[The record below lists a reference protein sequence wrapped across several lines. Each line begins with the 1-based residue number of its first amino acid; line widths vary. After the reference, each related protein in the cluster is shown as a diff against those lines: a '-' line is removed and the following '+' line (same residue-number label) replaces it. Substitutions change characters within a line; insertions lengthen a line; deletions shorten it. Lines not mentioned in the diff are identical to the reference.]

1 MESSHLRRRDGE
13 KLIDFIFNQQYMEN
27 NVKGIS
33 TFIKEARNKKEQE
46 ENAEGIGILDQIL
59 NSESDTETLIDEF
72 TKEFI
77 RPNGPCI
84 YAFITDKVKDAV
96 KVGYTDQHPEKR
108 IAQWKEKYGKNEGEV
123 TCIGYWSSEEFIKS
137 RNERVFFWDHA
148 VHKKLEGKK
157 FKQLTDEKDFMAS
170 LTDAGK
176 NIVDIHFSREFF
188 TKYKVLWDGTPDPED
203 REELSPELLKDLIAE
218 MKRNIQNG
226 TYDFKIYTFDKE
238 GNTSTHEADALWEA
252 PDTYTDT
259 DLQKTTIK
267 KGVEAIKAGKKN
279 LLMAA
284 VMRFGKTH
292 ATYEII
298 EKAGLKR
305 VIVCSAKADVRP
317 SWRNDI
323 NHKDFYDKFV
333 FVEVIDAFTWKV
345 TAEDKG
351 RLVTKTVNIY
361 EGQDPLEEHKDKT
374 IIYFFTLHDLGGS
387 IGKLKE
393 KHKGIFDKEFDL
405 MVVDET
411 HYGSHANTFGDV
423 TKLGREEIQDNEEI
437 DTSISD
443 EQEINKQVQD
453 KLNGLNIKYKAVL
466 QVSGTPYYIL
476 ASNEM
481 IKDTAEIIS
490 DVSYSDMLNAR
501 DEWLEKNPDED
512 PSKSPYFGI
521 PTLHKIGLRLTKEC
535 RKALKDKSYT
545 DNLTELFK
553 TKNGKFIYEKAIR
566 ELVRALFGD
575 GKGDTL
581 AFLKN
586 KTVEGDKVCRHTMM
600 VLPRIAACAAMEKL
614 LNEMIGSGKRKV
626 FNIVGAE
633 GKIQQAKDVDDLNR
647 KLEELDEK
655 GQNSIVLTCVR
666 FLTGVSMPLIDSM
679 IYLKNAN
686 SPQEYDQNIFRLC
699 TRHVKTV
706 KNTDTEFTQKKVNMK
721 ENVYLID
728 FNIGNMMRMVANSA
742 RMKAAAEGNPT
753 TERIKELMKQDLD
766 TTPIFCESSD
776 EIIGKMKKIDSK
788 DMMEIYTNYNKNKSI
803 ADIVND
809 EIDLFDNM
817 FNSFE
822 FQKVMQEIDIE
833 GDKSKNGVSV
843 DQDSDAEDIDLPDD
857 KKSLSD
863 FAKDKI
869 DSHIGEETGDKKE
882 LKKIF
887 QLTKEKFKAITKAL
901 LYCNICLDEP
911 CSDLDE
917 MMKRVKTDNEFKTM
931 ISEFNVPLAD
941 FYRAYKMMSTGYKQ
955 AYNGMLTRMVL
966 LAQDTSKEGYEKF
979 MTALKGLGRIDKN
992 EVITPETIVDKM
1004 IGKLDESEYEKAK
1017 SILIVN
1023 DKQGEFFYGLHKKF
1037 GGKYDDKIKIVP
1049 SSQVGRH
1056 LTIKALKTL
1065 GVKNYINMIIDLED
1079 YDKSGKID
1087 VKDFLKMTNEEVL
1100 KKNGGRRFDC
1110 CLMNPP
1116 YLGKNRNEYNF
1127 PLKFLNKVIEISNN
1141 VISIQPIMFLF
1152 KTYDRKSPE
1161 QPEKEILSNVEKY
1174 GCNVEEI
1181 TAKEFNLKFNNKIGI
1196 ISINKNDDNFII
1208 VNNKKYK
1215 STKDIN
1221 KFSHDDLLVE
1231 FNNIVGKLYKEDN
1244 VFKHWNVI
1252 DKRNLNS
1259 INKKEN
1265 DNKSNKWFINIATVR
1280 GNKGTDDMSTLI
1292 PKDRIPEY
1300 GIRPNFYINFNTKEE
1315 AQNFLNYG
1323 KTDFCSCC
1331 IYLFKNDF
1339 NLGPA
1344 LHYIPWFDFTD
1355 EHFSKTPREIDNWL
1369 FEKYDISDEIRKHIE
1384 EILPDYYGIRK

>member
-1 MESSHLRRRDGE
+1 
-13 KLIDFIFNQQYMEN
+13 MEN
-27 NVKGIS
+27 SVKGIA

-84 YAFITDKVKDAV
+84 YAFITDKVNDAV

-123 TCIGYWSSEEFIKS
+123 TCIGYWSSEEFTS
-137 RNERVFFWDHA
+137 RGERVFFWDHA
-148 VHKKLEGKK
+148 VHKKLSGKK

-176 NIVDIHFSREFF
+176 NIANIHFSREFF

-203 REELSPELLKDLIAE
+203 REELSAELLRDLIAE
-218 MKRNIQNG
+218 MKHNIQKG
-226 TYDFKIYTFDKE
+226 TPDFKTYTFDKE
-238 GNTSTHEADALWEA
+238 GNTSTHEADALWGA

-259 DLQKTTIK
+259 SLQKKTIE

-298 EKAGLKR
+298 KKAGLKR
-305 VIVCSAKADVRP
+305 VIVCSAKADVRA

-333 FVEVIDAFTWKV
+333 FVEVKDAFTWKV

-351 RLVTKTVNIY
+351 RLVTKVVNIY
-361 EGQDPLEEHKDKT
+361 EGQDPLEDYKDRT

-405 MVVDET
+405 MIVDET

-423 TKLGREEIQDNEEI
+423 TKLGREEIQDDEET

-453 KLNGLNIKYKAVL
+453 RLKGLKIKYKAVL

-490 DVSYSDMLNAR
+490 DVSYSDMLKAR

-614 LNEMIGSGKRKV
+614 LNEMIGRGNRKV

-655 GQNSIVLTCVR
+655 GHNSIVLTCVR

-706 KNTDTEFTQKKVNMK
+706 KNTDSEFTQKKVNMK

-822 FQKVMQEIDIE
+822 FQEVMREIDIE
-833 GDKSKNGVSV
+833 GDKSKNGISV
-843 DQDSDAEDIDLPDD
+843 DQDSDAEEIDLPDD

-917 MMKRVKTDNEFKTM
+917 MMKRVKSDKEFKTM
-931 ISEFNVPLAD
+931 IYEFNVPLED

-1004 IGKLDESEYEKAK
+1004 IGKLDESEYEKAE

-1037 GGKYDDKIKIVP
+1037 DGKYDDKIKIVP

-1065 GVKNYINMIIDLED
+1065 GVKNYRTTETSSNRNFAKQNIYINDIIIDLED

-1087 VKDFLKMTNEEVL
+1087 VKDFLDMTNEEIL
-1100 KKNGGRRFDC
+1100 KKNGGERFSI
-1110 CLMNPP
+1110 LIMNPP
-1116 YLGKNRNEYNF
+1116 YDKSLH
-1127 PLKFLNKVIEISNN
+1127 LKFLEKAIKISDKVINISPVRWLQDPYVRTHKKHFVETVGDNIIDLETFDQDTAAKLFNARLSFDLGIYICSEDHKDKKFDIDDYSNTIDGVN
-1141 VISIQPIMFLF
+1141 V
-1152 KTYDRKSPE
+1152 KTILDKIKEGYSKSLDDACE
-1161 QPEKEILSNVEKY
+1161 W
-1174 GCNVEEI
+1174 
-1181 TAKEFNLKFNNKIGI
+1181 
-1196 ISINKNDDNFII
+1196 NKNDGWRVRVDFIRPLPTFDPRSGRDYKVSWKGAYQFFFKHSYVFYDGKRDGKWWSEFGNKNQFTKKPGSPIPLSVGFETETEAKNFEKSLTTVFMQFIKRAYQRDVNVPLKDIPFMGDYSEEWTDERFKKHFKLSDNEWETI
-1208 VNNKKYK
+1208 NNIMKKY
-1215 STKDIN
+1215 IN
-1221 KFSHDDLLVE
+1221 D
-1231 FNNIVGKLYKEDN
+1231 
-1244 VFKHWNVI
+1244 
-1252 DKRNLNS
+1252 
-1259 INKKEN
+1259 
-1265 DNKSNKWFINIATVR
+1265 
-1280 GNKGTDDMSTLI
+1280 
-1292 PKDRIPEY
+1292 
-1300 GIRPNFYINFNTKEE
+1300 
-1315 AQNFLNYG
+1315 
-1323 KTDFCSCC
+1323 
-1331 IYLFKNDF
+1331 
-1339 NLGPA
+1339 
-1344 LHYIPWFDFTD
+1344 
-1355 EHFSKTPREIDNWL
+1355 
-1369 FEKYDISDEIRKHIE
+1369 
-1384 EILPDYYGIRK
+1384 

>member
-1 MESSHLRRRDGE
+1 
-13 KLIDFIFNQQYMEN
+13 MEN
-27 NVKGIS
+27 SVKGIS

-123 TCIGYWSSEEFIKS
+123 TCIGYWSSEEFTS
-137 RNERVFFWDHA
+137 RGERVFFWDHA
-148 VHKKLEGKK
+148 VHKKLSGKK

-176 NIVDIHFSREFF
+176 NIANIHFSREFF

-203 REELSPELLKDLIAE
+203 REELSAELLRDLIAE
-218 MKRNIQNG
+218 MKHNIQKG
-226 TYDFKIYTFDKE
+226 TADFKTYTFDKE

-259 DLQKTTIK
+259 DLQKTTIE

-423 TKLGREEIQDNEEI
+423 TKLGREEIQDNEET

-453 KLNGLNIKYKAVL
+453 KLNGLNIKYKVVL

-481 IKDTAEIIS
+481 IKDSAEIIS
-490 DVSYSDMLNAR
+490 DVSYSDMFNAR

-512 PSKSPYFGI
+512 PSKSTYFGI

-553 TKNGKFIYEKAIR
+553 TKNGKFVYEKAIR

-706 KNTDTEFTQKKVNMK
+706 KNTDSEFTQKKVNMK

-822 FQKVMQEIDIE
+822 FQKVMQEIDID

-843 DQDSDAEDIDLPDD
+843 DQDENGEEIDAPDD

-887 QLTKEKFKAITKAL
+887 QLTKEKFKAITKSL

-917 MMKRVKTDNEFKTM
+917 MMKRVKSDKEFKTM

-1004 IGKLDESEYEKAK
+1004 IDKLDESEYEKAE

-1049 SSQVGRH
+1049 SSQVGKH

-1065 GVKNYINMIIDLED
+1065 CVKNYINMIIDLED
-1079 YDKSGKID
+1079 NDKSGKID

-1100 KKNGGRRFDC
+1100 KKNGGERFSIA
-1110 CLMNPP
+1110 LGNPP
-1116 YLGKNRNEYNF
+1116 YDRSLH
-1127 PLKFLNKVIEISNN
+1127 LKFLEKTIQIADKVVFIQPVRWLEETVGPKKKNSAFNKYKESIADHIKDLDIYTAGEMEKLFGAAFSFNIGIYVCDKNGGYDYNKLNQDPIVNKVLEKMSDNVDNHIEVDIPKSCITVSLITGGNNGRNN
-1141 VISIQPIMFLF
+1141 VIDLYFQGTKPERVIYGEDGKRLDNGLTF
-1152 KTYDRKSPE
+1152 YENRKKSAWG
-1161 QPEKEILSNVEKY
+1161 NVKVREDY
-1174 GCNVEEI
+1174 TI
-1181 TAKEFNLKFNNKIGI
+1181 IKFN
-1196 ISINKNDDNFII
+1196 SIDECRNFFNYTRTYLFRYMFNRTCSD
-1208 VNNKKYK
+1208 VNVAA
-1215 STKDIN
+1215 
-1221 KFSHDDLLVE
+1221 KFLPFMDSYEHEWTDE
-1231 FNNIVGKLYKEDN
+1231 MLYKHFD
-1244 VFKHWNVI
+1244 I
-1252 DKRNLNS
+1252 
-1259 INKKEN
+1259 
-1265 DNKSNKWFINIATVR
+1265 T
-1280 GNKGTDDMSTLI
+1280 
-1292 PKDRIPEY
+1292 
-1300 GIRPNFYINFNTKEE
+1300 EE
-1315 AQNFLNYG
+1315 EQ
-1323 KTDFCSCC
+1323 
-1331 IYLFKNDF
+1331 
-1339 NLGPA
+1339 
-1344 LHYIPWFDFTD
+1344 
-1355 EHFSKTPREIDNWL
+1355 
-1369 FEKYDISDEIRKHIE
+1369 KHIE
-1384 EILPDYYGIRK
+1384 TVVNNVYNEIEQRIEEEAKNKKHRKTK